1 MFLVALQRELKLWDL
16 RYEGQRSILEVSVVD
31 EVERVCVYVTVVRC
45 VAMDE
50 HCASWFIRDWWMRG
64 VSCGHFDFSAWVRGS
79 FFRDCSYVT

>member
-16 RYEGQRSILEVSVVD
+16 RYEEQRSILEVSVVD

-50 HCASWFIRDWWMRG
+50 HCASWF
-64 VSCGHFDFSAWVRGS
+64 SCGHFDFSAWVRGS
-79 FFRDCSYVT
+79 FIRDCSYVT